1 MFPPPTRTITVPA
14 DTLTMN
20 PSPRSSTRPRAI
32 ALVLAMAALSVIM
45 WVAIPAAWI
54 LLAAHFSHTGRPT
67 LAPLLMVFFGTPLT
81 MLPAAK
87 VLGRLDRRHQ
97 ELVGAVDERR
107 RPAPWQKS
115 LRDADDTGPRSVL
128 AVVMVGSVAIA
139 FAALAVWFFFFA
151 GSSLPS

>member
-1 MFPPPTRTITVPA
+1 MAADALSMTPTSR
-14 DTLTMN
+14 
-20 PSPRSSTRPRAI
+20 PSTHPRAI
-32 ALVLAMAALSVIM
+32 ALVAAMAALSVVM
-45 WVAIPAAWI
+45 WIAIPAAWI

-81 MLPAAK
+81 MLPTAK

-107 RPAPWQKS
+107 KPAPWQRS
-115 LRDADDTGPRSVL
+115 MRDADDQGPRSVL
-128 AVVMVGSVAIA
+128 ATVMVLSVALA
-139 FAALAVWFFFFA
+139 FAALAVWFFLFA